1 MTTLLEVS
9 DLRAGYGSLAVVRG
23 LSFSVKAGEVLA
35 LLGPNGAGKTT
46 TALTV
51 SSMLP
56 PLGGTVQVLGSA
68 PRGPRRAHLGIRSGL
83 GIVLDDRG
91 LFPALTV
98 RQHLLIATSRRSAA
112 AEIARVVTILPA
124 LERLFDRKAGLLS
137 GGEQQMLAMA
147 RALVRRPQL
156 LVVDEMSLGLAPL
169 VAARLGSV
177 VQQLAETE
185 GVGVLLIE
193 QHAELALSVADQ
205 VVVLEHGES
214 AFAGSVAELS
224 GTHLELLR
232 ASYLGR
238 GDTTTEAAEAGS

>member
-1 MTTLLEVS
+1 MSTLLEVEG
-9 DLRAGYGSLAVVRG
+9 LRAGYGSLAVVRG
-23 LSFSVKAGEVLA
+23 LSFDVKAGEVVA

-56 PLGGTVQVLGSA
+56 ALGGTVKVLGRS
-68 PRGPRRAHLGIRSGL
+68 PRGPRHAHLGIRSGL

-91 LFPALTV
+91 LFPSLTV
-98 RQHLLIATSRRSAA
+98 RQHLLIATRRRSSAA
-112 AEIARVVTILPA
+112 SIAWVVAILPE
-124 LERLFDRKAGLLS
+124 LELLFERKAGLLS

-156 LVVDEMSLGLAPL
+156 LVVDEMSMGLAPQ
-169 VAARLGSV
+169 VAARLGGV
-177 VQQLAETE
+177 VRQLAAAE
-185 GVGVLLIE
+185 GLGVLLIE

-205 VVVLEHGES
+205 VVVLEHGEPG
-214 AFAGSVAELS
+214 FTGSVAELTGS
-224 GTHLELLR
+224 HADLLR

-238 GDTTTEAAEAGS
+238 GDAAAGAADVEG